1 MLIKRISEKL
11 KNEAKGGFLPMLL
24 IALAASML
32 GNAFSGRGIIRA
44 G

>member
-1 MLIKRISEKL
+1 MKQ
-11 KNEAKGGFLPMLL
+11 KGGFLPMLL

-32 GNAFSGRGIIRA
+32 GNAFSGKGIIRA